1 MQLPLRPCHSTE
13 MAVSEGAREL
23 FFLDPKPALVQAV
36 DDDFEQFG
44 PSVPLQTHSAKAG
57 ASPALGLAASLRLLL
72 AILGLGMI
80 ALLGGCFNEGRGG
93 KIPYEPTG
101 FGAPDQASPTQ
112 ALDDDYHISPLD
124 TLKVSV
130 FQVPDLSGDFE
141 VDLTGNIALPLIGNV
156 KAVGLTTNELDQRI
170 TQALSAKY
178 LQNPDVS
185 VGVKKSN
192 SRLITVEGAVRS
204 PGVFD
209 AANSHLTLLQVVAM
223 AHGTD
228 DDPNPHRIAVFR
240 QIQGQRMA
248 AAFDLVDIRRG
259 KAEDPRI
266 YSGDI
271 VVVDGSKVKSIWKNA
286 LASIPLLAIFR
297 PFGL

>member
-1 MQLPLRPCHSTE
+1 
-13 MAVSEGAREL
+13 
-23 FFLDPKPALVQAV
+23 LVQA
-36 DDDFEQFG
+36 DGDDFEQFG

-57 ASPALGLAASLRLLL
+57 DSPALGLAVPLRLFL
-72 AILGLGMI
+72 AVLGMGMI
-80 ALLGGCFNEGRGG
+80 ALLSGCVSEGRGG
-93 KIPYEPTG
+93 KIPYAPPN
-101 FGAPDQASPTQ
+101 FVAPDQSSPTQ
-112 ALDDDYHISPLD
+112 VLDDDYRISPLD

-130 FQVPDLSGDFE
+130 FQVPDLSGDFD

-185 VGVKKSN
+185 VGIKKSS
-192 SRLITVEGAVRS
+192 SRLITVEGSVRN
-204 PGVFD
+204 PGVFE
-209 AANSHLTLLQVVAM
+209 ASNTHLTLLQVVAM

-228 DDPNPHRIAVFR
+228 EDANPHRVAVFR

-248 AAFDLVDIRRG
+248 AAFDLTDIRRG
-259 KAEDPRI
+259 AAEDPRI

-271 VVVDGSKVKSIWKNA
+271 VVVDGSKVRQAWKNVMSS
-286 LASIPLLAIFR
+286 LPLLAIFR

>member
-1 MQLPLRPCHSTE
+1 
-13 MAVSEGAREL
+13 
-23 FFLDPKPALVQAV
+23 LVQA
-36 DDDFEQFG
+36 DGDDFEQFG
-44 PSVPLQTHSAKAG
+44 PSVPLPTHSAKAG
-57 ASPALGLAASLRLLL
+57 ASPASRLATPLRLLL
-72 AILGLGMI
+72 AVLGVGML
-80 ALLGGCFNEGRGG
+80 ALLSGCVSEGRGG
-93 KIPYEPTG
+93 KIPYEPPG
-101 FGAPDQASPTQ
+101 FVAPDQASPTQ
-112 ALDDDYHISPLD
+112 VLDDDYRISPFD
-124 TLKVSV
+124 TLKVNV

-141 VDLTGNIALPLIGNV
+141 VDLTGNIAMPLIGNV

-185 VGVKKSN
+185 VGVKKSS
-192 SRLITVEGAVRS
+192 SRLITVEGSVRS

-209 AANSHLTLLQVVAM
+209 ASNTHLTLLQVVAM

-228 DDPNPHRIAVFR
+228 DDANPHRIAVFR

-271 VVVDGSKVKSIWKNA
+271 VVVDGSKVRQVWKGV
-286 LASIPLLAIFR
+286 LASLPLLGLFQ

>member
-1 MQLPLRPCHSTE
+1 
-13 MAVSEGAREL
+13 
-23 FFLDPKPALVQAV
+23 LVQA
-36 DDDFEQFG
+36 DGDDFEQFG

-57 ASPALGLAASLRLLL
+57 ASPVLGLAVLHRLHIG
-72 AILGLGMI
+72 ILGVGML
-80 ALLGGCFNEGRGG
+80 ALLSGCLSEGRGG
-93 KIPYEPTG
+93 KIPYEPAG

-112 ALDDDYHISPLD
+112 ALDDDYRISPLD

-130 FQVPDLSGDFE
+130 FQVPDLSGDFD
-141 VDLTGNIALPLIGNV
+141 VDLTGNISMPLIGNV
-156 KAVGLTTNELDQRI
+156 KAVGLTTSELDQRI

-185 VGVKKSN
+185 VGVKKSS
-192 SRLITVEGAVRS
+192 SRLITVEGSVRN

-209 AANSHLTLLQVVAM
+209 SSNTHLTLLQVVAM

-228 DDPNPHRIAVFR
+228 EDANPHRVAVFR
-240 QIQGQRMA
+240 QVQGQRMA

-271 VVVDGSKVKSIWKNA
+271 VVVDGSKVRQVWKGV
-286 LASIPLLAIFR
+286 LASLPLLGLFQ

>member
-1 MQLPLRPCHSTE
+1 MIGGRGVGKLI
-13 MAVSEGAREL
+13 
-23 FFLDPKPALVQAV
+23 FLDPQSALVQAD

-57 ASPALGLAASLRLLL
+57 ASPASGLAAPLRLLF
-72 AILGLGMI
+72 AVLGLGMI
-80 ALLGGCFNEGRGG
+80 ALLSGCMSEGRGG
-93 KIPYEPTG
+93 KIPYEPPG
-101 FGAPDQASPTQ
+101 FVAPDQASPTQ
-112 ALDDDYHISPLD
+112 VLDDDYRISPLD

-130 FQVPDLSGDFE
+130 FQVPDLSGDFD
-141 VDLTGNIALPLIGNV
+141 VDLTGNIAMPLIGNV
-156 KAVGLTTNELDQRI
+156 KAVGLTTTELDQRI

-192 SRLITVEGAVRS
+192 SRLITVEGSVRN

-209 AANSHLTLLQVVAM
+209 ANNTHLTLLQVVAM

-228 DDPNPHRIAVFR
+228 EDANPHRVAVFR

-248 AAFDLVDIRRG
+248 AAFDLTDIRRG

-266 YSGDI
+266 FAGDI
-271 VVVDGSKVKSIWKNA
+271 VVVDGSKVKSAWKSA
-286 LASIPLLAIFR
+286 LSAIPLLAIFH
-297 PFGL
+297 PFGI

>member
-1 MQLPLRPCHSTE
+1 
-13 MAVSEGAREL
+13 MAVGGGASEL
-23 FFLDPKPALVQAV
+23 IFLDPQPALVQA
-36 DDDFEQFG
+36 DGDDFEQFG
-44 PSVPLQTHSAKAG
+44 PSVPLPTHSAKAG
-57 ASPALGLAASLRLLL
+57 ASPASRLAAPLRLLL
-72 AILGLGMI
+72 AVLGVGML
-80 ALLGGCFNEGRGG
+80 ALLSGCISEGKGG
-93 KIPYEPTG
+93 KIPYEPPG
-101 FGAPDQASPTQ
+101 FVAPDQASPTQ
-112 ALDDDYHISPLD
+112 VLDDDYRISPFD

-228 DDPNPHRIAVFR
+228 DDANPHRIAVFR

-271 VVVDGSKVKSIWKNA
+271 VVVDGSKVKQVWKGI
-286 LASIPLLAIFR
+286 LGTLPLI
-297 PFGL
+297 GLFQPLGL